1 MIFFILA
8 VQVLGLLLAQ
18 PLNSHNI
25 RAFSNPES
33 ILNPIYYIV
42 LIIAFTLFLLVII
55 RLDQRWIIQAVMAIV
70 LILTLYFVYE
80 TALFSFI
87 DYAWLVALALTSGTT
102 FIIFYYPEWFV
113 IDAVGILVGAG
124 AAAIFGISLT
134 IVPVVILLILLAIYD
149 FISVYETKHM
159 ISLAEGVVDLKV
171 PVLFV
176 LPRHRQ
182 YSHAKW
188 IRDSSPIDSEKKL
201 EKRET
206 YLMGLGDA
214 VIPSTLV
221 ISANFF
227 LTAPSTGFI
236 NIPALGAIMGIAIG
250 YVGLVIIGFKGKP
263 HAGLPFLNTG
273 AIVGFLIGCVT
284 VGIKPF

>member
-18 PLNSHNI
+18 PFNSHNI
-25 RAFSNPES
+25 KAFSNPES
-33 ILNPIYYIV
+33 ILNPVYYLF
-42 LIIAFTLFLLVII
+42 LIIAFTFFLLVII
-55 RLDQRWIIQAVMAIV
+55 KLGQRWIIQAILAIV
-70 LILTLYFVYE
+70 LIFTLYFVYE
-80 TALFSFI
+80 TALFSVI
-87 DYAWLVALALTSGTT
+87 NYAWIIAVALTSGTT
-102 FIIFYYPEWFV
+102 FIIFYYPEWYV
-113 IDAVGILVGAG
+113 IDAVGVLVGAG

-134 IVPVVILLILLAIYD
+134 IVPVLILLILLAIYD

-159 ISLAEGVVDLKV
+159 ISLAEGVIDMKV

-188 IRDSSPIDSEKKL
+188 IKDSSAIDSEKKL
-201 EKRET
+201 EKREA
-206 YLMGLGDA
+206 YFMGLGDA
-214 VIPSTLV
+214 VIPTTLV

-227 LTAPSTGFI
+227 LTAPLIGFA
-236 NIPALGAIMGIAIG
+236 NIPALGAIIGILIG
-250 YVGLVIIGFKGKP
+250 YVGLMVLVTKGKP

-273 AIVGFLIGCVT
+273 AIVGFLIGCII

>member
-8 VQVLGLLLAQ
+8 IQVLGLLLAQ
-18 PLNSHNI
+18 PLNSNNI

-33 ILNPIYYIV
+33 ILNPIYYII

-55 RLDQRWIIQAVMAIV
+55 RLGQRWIIQAVMAIV
-70 LILTLYFVYE
+70 LIFTLYFVYE

-87 DYAWLVALALTSGTT
+87 GYAWIIALALTTGTT

-134 IVPVVILLILLAIYD
+134 IVPVLILLILLAIYD

-159 ISLAEGVVDLKV
+159 IRLAEGVIDLKM

-188 IRDSSPIDSEKKL
+188 IRDSSAIDSEKKL
-201 EKRET
+201 EKREA
-206 YLMGLGDA
+206 YFLGLGDA
-214 VIPSTLV
+214 VIPTTLV

-227 LTAPSTGFI
+227 LTAPSIGFV
-236 NIPALGAIMGIAIG
+236 NVPALGAIIGILIG
-250 YVGLVIIGFKGKP
+250 YVGLMALAFEGKP

-273 AIVGFLIGCVT
+273 AIVGFLVGCVIT
-284 VGIKPF
+284 GIKPF

>member
-8 VQVLGLLLAQ
+8 IQVLGLLLAQ
-18 PLNSHNI
+18 PLNSNNI

-42 LIIAFTLFLLVII
+42 LIIAFTLFLLGII
-55 RLDQRWIIQAVMAIV
+55 RLGQRWILQTVMAIV
-70 LILTLYFVYE
+70 LILTLYFVYD
-80 TALFSFI
+80 TTLFLFI
-87 DYAWLVALALTSGTT
+87 DYAWIVALALTSITT

-124 AAAIFGISLT
+124 AVAIFGISLT
-134 IVPVVILLILLAIYD
+134 IVPVLILLILLAIYD

-176 LPRHRQ
+176 VPRQRQ

-188 IRDSSPIDSEKKL
+188 IRESSTLDSEKKL
-201 EKRET
+201 EKREA

-227 LTAPSTGFI
+227 LAAPSIGFV
-236 NIPALGAIMGIAIG
+236 NIPALGAIIGILIG
-250 YVGLVIIGFKGKP
+250 YVGLMVIGYKGKP
-263 HAGLPFLNTG
+263 QAGLPFLNTG
-273 AIVGFLIGCVT
+273 AIVGFLIGCLAA
-284 VGIKPF
+284 GIKPF